1 MAEDSLK
8 SQMCCWKT
16 VIIDFILSQSNFLEI
31 LLQIVIRYLNRGI
44 SSYIEYF
51 HR

>member
-8 SQMCCWKT
+8 PQMCCRKT

-31 LLQIVIRYLNRGI
+31 LLQIVIKYLSRGI